1 MSNPV
6 FPTAHVL
13 KGASKSPR
21 GRGRRLAAMA
31 VALMAGALP
40 LSGLAQDTP
49 VDGGALTMAAFA
61 EPTTLNPLSQ
71 DINVQYVVANLYPSL
86 LKFDAAVEPKPYLAK
101 TWTISDDGLTYSFAI
116 ADGAKWSDGTPITS
130 ADVKFSFDEMIPKY
144 QPAGKANFGV
154 IAGVDDSDP
163 AVAVF
168 TLARPYAP
176 FLRLLNSL
184 YAPIVPKHIYAG
196 TVPTENPNSLS
207 AAVTG
212 GPFRLKEWIKGD
224 HLTLERNPDAF
235 DAPHLD
241 EVVVRFIPDASA
253 RMLAL
258 KTGAID
264 YLPPAAVPYASLAM
278 LEGDANV
285 TIAPIGDEAGGKVMT
300 VGFNLRK
307 APFNDVKVRQAISH
321 AIDAKFIA
329 SAVSFDRE
337 TPAVGPLN
345 AISWAWDASLKG
357 YDFDPELAGK
367 MLDEAGYPKKA
378 DGFRFAMQVNTRP
391 SVVTFQKTNE
401 IIVQNLRDIGIDAT
415 LRPLESAPYTAS
427 TYIDADFDV
436 SATAW
441 ISAFDAN
448 NLTPLYTCDNIRPA
462 PYSNFMGYCNP
473 EVDAL
478 LAAGADE
485 TDQAKRKAIYVEAQQ
500 KIIDDAPAL
509 WPMNWSDWS
518 AFRTHV
524 KGLPA
529 GPWDG
534 RDPLDD
540 IWVTP

>member
-1 MSNPV
+1 MSLTV
-6 FPTAHVL
+6 
-13 KGASKSPR
+13 SPLATTCRQAKRNMRRR
-21 GRGRRLAAMA
+21 GLAALGLMLLAGVAANAAMA
-31 VALMAGALP
+31 
-40 LSGLAQDTP
+40 QDAP
-49 VDGGALTMAAFA
+49 VDGGVLTMATFA

-86 LKFDAAVEPKPYLAK
+86 LKFDQQVEPKPYLAK
-101 TWTISDDGLTYSFAI
+101 SWTVSDDGRTFSFAI
-116 ADGAKWSDGTPITS
+116 ADGARWSDGTPITS
-130 ADVKFSFDEMIPKY
+130 ADVKFSFEEMILKY

-154 IAGVDDSDP
+154 ITGIDDSDP
-163 AVAVF
+163 ATVVF
-168 TLARPYAP
+168 TLARPYTP
-176 FLRLLNSL
+176 FLRLLNAL
-184 YAPIVPKHIYAG
+184 YAPIVPKHVYAG
-196 TVPTENPNSLS
+196 TVPAENPNSLS

-212 GPFRLKEWIKGD
+212 GPFRLKEWVKGD
-224 HLTLERNPDAF
+224 HITLERNPEAF

-241 EVVVRFIPDASA
+241 EVVIRFIPDASA

-264 YLPPAAVPYASLAM
+264 YLPPAAVPYASLAL

-285 TIAPIGDEAGGKVMT
+285 TVAPIGDEAGGKVMT

-307 APFNDVKVRQAISH
+307 PPFDDVKVRQAISH
-321 AIDAKFIA
+321 AVDAAFIA
-329 SAVSFDRE
+329 SAVSFDHE

-345 AISWAWDASLKG
+345 SISWAWSDTLKG
-357 YDFDPELAGK
+357 YAYDPELAGR

-401 IIVQNLRDIGIDAT
+401 ILVQNLREVGIDAT
-415 LRPLESAPYTAS
+415 LRPLESGPYTTS
-427 TYIDADFDV
+427 TYIENDFDV

-473 EVDAL
+473 EVDKL
-478 LAAGADE
+478 LADGAAE
-485 TDQAKRKAIYVEAQQ
+485 TDQAKRRDLYVAAQQ

-518 AFRTHV
+518 AFRTSV

-540 IWVTP
+540 IWLQP